1 MGGESWPAPAK
12 INLFLHVLGRRAD
25 GYHDLQT
32 LFQFLELSD
41 EIAFS
46 PNREGRIRRIGEDPG
61 WPDDRDLAVRAA
73 RLLRETAGVRR
84 GVDIAISKRI
94 PAGSGLGGGSSDAAT
109 TLVALDRLWD
119 LGFGIERLAELGRR
133 LGADVPVFVRG
144 QAAWAEGVGDRL
156 HPVLLEEPRYALL
169 VPPCRVSTAEI
180 FSSPA
185 LTRHRAPVKM
195 SDFIS
200 DGWPENA
207 RGPSIRSLLERSVN
221 DCEAVTRK
229 RYPQVEGAMERLVRF
244 GRPRMTGTGGAVFVP
259 LADADAEEGKNL
271 LLRLPAGWRGFVCR
285 GVNRSPLVARAGGE

>member
-1 MGGESWPAPAK
+1 MGEGRWPAPAK

-32 LFQFLELSD
+32 LFQFLDLCDEL
-41 EIAFS
+41 AFTL
-46 PNREGRIRRIGEDPG
+46 NREGRIRRVGTDVAWSEDQ
-61 WPDDRDLAVRAA
+61 DLAVRAA

-119 LGFGIERLAELGRR
+119 LGIGIERLAELGRR

-144 QAAWAEGVGDRL
+144 RAAWAEGVGDRL

-180 FSSPA
+180 FSA
-185 LTRHRAPVKM
+185 LTLTRHRAPLKM

-259 LADADAEEGKNL
+259 LAGEDAEEGESL
-271 LLRLPAGWRGFVCR
+271 LPRLPAGWRGFVCR
-285 GVNRSPLVARAGGE
+285 GVNRSPLIARAGGE